1 MKAVRRQHRIRTG
14 LLLLMVLLG
23 WGWLYDRSRQPALGQ
38 SIFLA
43 GGAEL
48 RLVGITW
55 GREHRIEFG
64 DWKARALDRI
74 PARWVPNWKW
84 VQGWRTGLSRGGAV
98 GSGLERG
105 FSDALSG
112 SGYDS
117 DPLGI
122 ERESRVAGDRAT
134 VGAAGGGTGT
144 AGRSDGS
151 RHAGARRAGDPA
163 NWWLGLAGPDF
174 LPGGTGTVK
183 AVDVTLEFPEERVF
197 EFIVPAAGD
206 G

>member
-1 MKAVRRQHRIRTG
+1 MRESTSGRPCTCMVFPMHAAVLWWREGGGFSERGSAPGTVRGSVDRGRSSSIECSPKAGTLRPSPRMKAVRRQHRIRTG
-14 LLLLMVLLG
+14 LLVLMVLLG
-23 WGWLYDRSRQPALGQ
+23 WGWLSERSRQPALGQ

-98 GSGLERG
+98 
-105 FSDALSG
+105 FD
-112 SGYDS
+112 
-117 DPLGI
+117 DPHLVLWFLAPTDP
-122 ERESRVAGDRAT
+122 RQ
-134 VGAAGGGTGT
+134 T
-144 AGRSDGS
+144 AGSDS
-151 RHAGARRAGDPA
+151 R
-163 NWWLGLAGPDF
+163 GPTF
-174 LPGGTGTVK
+174 CPGEPG
-183 AVDVTLEFPEERVF
+183 P
-197 EFIVPAAGD
+197 
-206 G
+206 